1 MDFDFI
7 APGEKAA
14 LIAITQPD
22 ILQCVQNVLTDSN
35 FKYHSVD
42 TSDEFATRFGQ
53 FEYLPVIIH
62 ETFASNSLEENETLK
77 IAQRFSM
84 PVLRHAVFFLI
95 GERFETMNTLQAFQQ
110 SMHAV
115 INPTELPNMKAILD
129 KTLTESDLF
138 MHTYRDVFTLNS
150 KGDL

>member
-1 MDFDFI
+1 
-7 APGEKAA
+7 
-14 LIAITQPD
+14 
-22 ILQCVQNVLTDSN
+22 
-35 FKYHSVD
+35 
-42 TSDEFATRFGQ
+42 
-53 FEYLPVIIH
+53 
-62 ETFASNSLEENETLK
+62 
-77 IAQRFSM
+77 M
-84 PVLRHAVFFLI
+84 PVRRHVVFFLI